1 MDISNI
7 NKMLN
12 QLSKKLNID
21 KSKLE
26 NAAKSGQIDDV
37 LKNADSS
44 QTKQIQEVLSDPEKT
59 KKILQSPQAQ
69 KLIKMFEND
78 NKNN

>member
-1 MDISNI
+1 MDNSNI

-21 KSKLE
+21 NQSLKTPQK
-26 NAAKSGQIDDV
+26 AGQIDDV

-44 QTKQIQEVLSDPEKT
+44 QTKQIQEVLSDPKKT
-59 KKILQSPQAQ
+59 KQILQSPQAQ